1 MKKENGKRKAE
12 IKHAEVLI
20 ANETEARVQQVNQIS
35 AEFNENLNA
44 GLTQVNEA
52 LANETEARVTS
63 EEALSARIGQNSAA
77 IDQKL
82 DSWADVNGVGSMY
95 TMKLGLKY
103 NGQEYNSGMA
113 LQLTAQGNN
122 VVSQVLF
129 IADRFAIIRNA
140 ASGAYTLPFVV
151 QNDQVFM
158 NNALIQD
165 GSITNAKI
173 GNVIQSNNYI
183 AGQQGWMINKN
194 GGSEFQNTTVRGAL
208 FASSGNFGFDGGN
221 GVVINGNGVTVNL
234 DGGGRIVLGRF

>member
-1 MKKENGKRKAE
+1 
-12 IKHAEVLI
+12 
-20 ANETEARVQQVNQIS
+20 
-35 AEFNENLNA
+35 
-44 GLTQVNEA
+44 
-52 LANETEARVTS
+52 
-63 EEALSARIGQNSAA
+63 
-77 IDQKL
+77 
-82 DSWADVNGVGSMY
+82 
-95 TMKLGLKY
+95 
-103 NGQEYNSGMA
+103 QEYNSGMA
-113 LQLTAQGNN
+113 MQLTASGGS

-194 GGSEFQNTTVRGAL
+194 GGSEFNNVVVRGAL
-208 FASSGNFGFDGGN
+208 FAASGNFGFD
-221 GVVINGNGVTVNL
+221 
-234 DGGGRIVLGRF
+234 

>member
-1 MKKENGKRKAE
+1 
-12 IKHAEVLI
+12 
-20 ANETEARVQQVNQIS
+20 
-35 AEFNENLNA
+35 
-44 GLTQVNEA
+44 
-52 LANETEARVTS
+52 
-63 EEALSARIGQNSAA
+63 
-77 IDQKL
+77 
-82 DSWADVNGVGSMY
+82 
-95 TMKLGLKY
+95 
-103 NGQEYNSGMA
+103 MA
-113 LQLTAQGNN
+113 LQLTSSGGS

-173 GNVIQSNNYI
+173 GQFIQSTNYI
-183 AGQQGWMINKN
+183 PGSSGWSIDKN
-194 GGSEFQNTTVRGAL
+194 GSSEFNNVTVRGSIYAWN
-208 FASSGNFGFDGGN
+208 GNFGLDGGN

>member
-1 MKKENGKRKAE
+1 
-12 IKHAEVLI
+12 
-20 ANETEARVQQVNQIS
+20 
-35 AEFNENLNA
+35 
-44 GLTQVNEA
+44 
-52 LANETEARVTS
+52 
-63 EEALSARIGQNSAA
+63 
-77 IDQKL
+77 
-82 DSWADVNGVGSMY
+82 
-95 TMKLGLKY
+95 MKLGLTY

-173 GNVIQSNNYI
+173 GQYIQSNNFI
-183 AGQQGWMINKN
+183 SGQQGWSINKS
-194 GGSEFQNTTVRGAL
+194 GASEFNNVVVRGAL
-208 FASSGNFGFDGGN
+208 FAASGNFGFDGGN